1 MNGPSGHDL
10 DSIRDGYYPKALK
23 SHLYYSRRF
32 KKPDKEEAML
42 EQILSRSQ
50 ELIALYGLNVV
61 AALLILLIGRLAAK
75 IVRKVIENVMERTK
89 VDTTLIS
96 FVASLSYV
104 ALMAFVILAAL
115 GQMGIQTTS
124 FIAVLGAAG
133 LAVGLA
139 LQGSLSNFAAGVLL
153 IVFKPFK
160 LGEFIEAGGA
170 SGFVEKIE
178 IFTTTLK
185 SFDNKIIIIPNSKVG
200 GGNII
205 NHSSKPTRLV
215 DLQVVFNYKD
225 DIVKIESLLKEIL
238 DSDERILKDPAP
250 AIGIA
255 KLTETSVRIAV
266 QPWVKTADYAAVAGQ
281 VLRKVKEL
289 FDSKKVMLPLG
300 DQPVLFQKQEA

>member
-1 MNGPSGHDL
+1 M
-10 DSIRDGYYPKALK
+10 
-23 SHLYYSRRF
+23 F
-32 KKPDKEEAML
+32 
-42 EQILSRSQ
+42 EQIFSRSQ

-61 AALLILLIGRLAAK
+61 GAILILLIGRWAAK
-75 IVRKVIENVMERTK
+75 IVRKVARNVMVRAK
-89 VDTTLIS
+89 VDTTLVS

-115 GQMGIQTTS
+115 GQLGIQTTS

-139 LQGSLSNFAAGVLL
+139 LQGSLSNFAAGVLM

-160 LGEFIEAGGA
+160 VGEFIEAGGA
-170 SGFVEKIE
+170 SGIVEKIE

-185 SFDNKIIIIPNSKVG
+185 SLDNKIIIIPNSKVG

-205 NHSSKPTRLV
+205 NYSSEPTRLV

-225 DIVKIESLLKEIL
+225 DFAKIEKLLQEIL

-255 KLTETSVRIAV
+255 KFTETSVRIAV
-266 QPWVKTADYAAVAGQ
+266 RPWVKTADYDAVAGQ
-281 VLRKVKEL
+281 ILRKVKEL
-289 FDSKKVMLPLG
+289 FDSKKVLPPLG
-300 DQPVLFQKQEA
+300 DQLVFLEKQEA